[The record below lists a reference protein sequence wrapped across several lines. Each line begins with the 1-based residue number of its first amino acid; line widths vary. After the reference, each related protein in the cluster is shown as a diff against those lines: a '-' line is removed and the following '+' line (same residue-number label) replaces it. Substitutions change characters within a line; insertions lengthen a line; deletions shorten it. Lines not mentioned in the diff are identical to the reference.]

1 MDPMRQRQQDLF
13 LQNVRLLLRRGV
25 VADGEDVE
33 VGRGV
38 EVVVAEFGPPGE
50 GGPDGEGCV
59 GGGERQGEE
68 GCGGGGGGE
77 VEEREGE
84 EVARVHYTSCG
95 DGWARRKMEGAG
107 KGRVGPSGLHTL
119 RDPAINAKE
128 SDRCRRGRK
137 RAPVLLSSSSV

>member
-13 LQNVRLLLRRGV
+13 LQNIRLLLCRGV
-25 VADGEDVE
+25 GTDGEDVE
-33 VGRGV
+33 VGGGV

-59 GGGERQGEE
+59 GGRGKGEE
-68 GCGGGGGGE
+68 DCRGGGGE
-77 VEEREGE
+77 EMEERGGE

-95 DGWARRKMEGAG
+95 DGWARRKVEGAG